1 MHLLFFIFYSFTTI
15 CSLFF
20 CLSFSNKIT
29 ILMLDTGFNQMWLQQ
44 HPRQQNATCH
54 SLDSNASSRGRAATT
69 SQNSYASAGSR
80 TMILSPAL
88 QTSYNTSETFRD
100 LSARLPIS
108 SASRNLQAGGEASH
122 IPPYGPSTFIPA
134 SGVSGILHG
143 MPRHHP
149 STPSSHINSISSVSR
164 NLQAGVEI
172 RTPAPH
178 QYVSST
184 FIPSSCISRVSH
196 GMPSWPAAPS
206 NSPAGY
212 LSQWLAKPMLPPTTI
227 SKVGTHMWHGQENIG
242 LSPHTHTL
250 SFKDMHMNPN
260 RR

>member
-1 MHLLFFIFYSFTTI
+1 MELQAKSNFEKETKKINAKFQEERKKTSYLKMMLAKSNPEFPGASRMLHLQ
-15 CSLFF
+15 
-20 CLSFSNKIT
+20 
-29 ILMLDTGFNQMWLQQ
+29 DTSFNQMWLQQ
-44 HPRQQNATCH
+44 LPRQQNATCH
-54 SLDSNASSRGRAATT
+54 SLDSNPSSRGRAATT

-80 TMILSPAL
+80 TMVLSPAL

-108 SASRNLQAGGEASH
+108 SSSRNLQAGGEASH

-143 MPRHHP
+143 MPSYHP
-149 STPSSHINSISSVSR
+149 STPSSHINSISSFSR

-178 QYVSST
+178 LYLPST
-184 FIPSSCISRVSH
+184 FI
-196 GMPSWPAAPS
+196 
-206 NSPAGY
+206 
-212 LSQWLAKPMLPPTTI
+212 PMLPPTTI
-227 SKVGTHMWHGQENIG
+227 SKVGTQRWHGQENIG
-242 LSPHTHTL
+242 LSPHAHTL

-260 RR
+260 